1 MDWFSMSLV
10 RLGPYR
16 YYLAALLLLCIAIRG
31 TTESLVVWLLL
42 PIWVPFFMFPK
53 QIISH
58 SVSSHKLPRKDN
70 VGTKNPEVLHS
81 WPGSFDVTWI
91 FIPIG
96 VAFVAIAIAA
106 SYLRSPW
113 VYLCTI
119 VAVALLLPLILLAF
133 RNKQD
138 SSVQVVDGR
147 LLLTSSSKSVW
158 SIELARI
165 HRVTLFR
172 DNLMWYSG
180 TPWGDPTRFF
190 ILIEADICRQLRLGI
205 PSHDEDDAETIYRN
219 VFDTLVSRPS

>member
-1 MDWFSMSLV
+1 LAPTDIIWQHSFS
-10 RLGPYR
+10 
-16 YYLAALLLLCIAIRG
+16 IAIRG

-42 PIWVPFFMFPK
+42 LILVAFFMFPK

-96 VAFVAIAIAA
+96 VAFVAIAFAA

-113 VYLCTI
+113 VYLCI
-119 VAVALLLPLILLAF
+119 VVAVALLLPLILLAY
-133 RNKQD
+133 RNQQD

-147 LLLTSSSKSVW
+147 LLLTSSSKAVW

-165 HRVTLFR
+165 RRITLFK
-172 DNLMWYSG
+172 DNLMWH
-180 TPWGDPTRFF
+180 PRRLF
-190 ILIEADICRQLRLGI
+190 ILIEADICRQLVLGI
-205 PSHDEDDAETIYRN
+205 PSHEDDAKTIYRN
-219 VFDTLVSRPS
+219 VFDTLVSRLS

>member
-1 MDWFSMSLV
+1 MDWFFMSLV

-16 YYLAALLLLCIAIRG
+16 YYLAGLILLYIAIRG

-42 PIWVPFFMFPK
+42 PILVAFFMFPK

-70 VGTKNPEVLHS
+70 VITKNPEVLHS

-96 VAFVAIAIAA
+96 VAFVAIAISA
-106 SYLRSPW
+106 SYLPPW
-113 VYLCTI
+113 AYLCII
-119 VAVALLLPLILLAF
+119 VAVALLLPPILLAF
-133 RNKQD
+133 HNQQD

-147 LLLTSSSKSVW
+147 LLLTSSSKAGW

-165 HRVTLFR
+165 RRVTLFK
-172 DNLMWYSG
+172 DNLIWYSW
-180 TPWGDPTRFF
+180 TPRGDPTIFF

-205 PSHDEDDAETIYRN
+205 PSHNEDDAKTIYRN
-219 VFDTLVSRPS
+219 VFDTLVSRLS